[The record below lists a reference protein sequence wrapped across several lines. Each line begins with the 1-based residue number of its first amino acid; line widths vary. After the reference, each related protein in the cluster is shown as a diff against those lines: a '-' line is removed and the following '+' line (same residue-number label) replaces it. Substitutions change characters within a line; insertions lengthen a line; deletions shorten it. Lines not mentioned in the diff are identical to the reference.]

1 MKHWTEPNGL
11 FIINIPIDWQ
21 CKNIYIKESAI
32 KLPYSFESYDNP
44 LVCFQLSCYSLDE
57 KDINPAFPD
66 NRSNSKI
73 KWFPKRVIDDIF
85 DVTLFY
91 AQVEDLLCIA
101 KCIYESKFKN
111 DERVAE
117 QLNKVKLA
125 LDSFVVIPNNDRNLA
140 VKLDKYD
147 NFLSSLAASIDLLNR
162 AYQSNSF
169 IEQVA
174 ILANQIDAFLRLA
187 IVLKYQLDNETDDF
201 DVKYLFQR
209 EDDRTDLISE
219 TMIYVEASKMKVIDS
234 DIKNE
239 LLRLYKLRN
248 KVIHRYIISFLKT
261 REIAKISYEYSI
273 IKEKIRLLLKSY
285 EEMQFGKGFG
295 IYGRGYSKKDKLD
308 INEFRR
314 LYSFINDKHL
324 IKRFKIEL

>member
-21 CKNIYIKESAI
+21 CRNIYIKESAI

-57 KDINPAFPD
+57 KDINPAIPV

-85 DVTLFY
+85 NVTLFY

-101 KCIYESKFKN
+101 KCIYESKFNN

-125 LDSFVVIPNNDRNLA
+125 LDSFVVIPSNDRYLA

-162 AYQSNSF
+162 AYESNSF

-174 ILANQIDAFLRLA
+174 ILANQIDAYLRLT

-209 EDDRTDLISE
+209 DDEKKDKITEREIYKKALDMNIIDEDTSNDLI
-219 TMIYVEASKMKVIDS
+219 
-234 DIKNE
+234 
-239 LLRLYKLRN
+239 RLYEFRN

-261 REIAKISYEYSI
+261 RDIVNIADEYSI
-273 IKEKIRLLLKSY
+273 IKKKISLLLKSY
-285 EEMQFGKGFG
+285 EEMQFGKEFG
-295 IYGRGYSKKDKLD
+295 IYGRGYSKDDKLD

-324 IKRFKIEL
+324 IKYF